1 MNNNPDSHIGTYE
14 SGVETIHT
22 HTNITIPRVE
32 ETGNNLFNEAVEVIE
47 YEPEVIAEVNDL
59 GRRSEVFKA
68 LGDPNRL
75 KLIYLLMDGEKC
87 VSELLPFFDILQP
100 TVSIHLLQLEEIGL
114 LNVRRD
120 GRRRYYSLAD
130 ERVLLLIDRFCERIW
145 NMRME

>member
-1 MNNNPDSHIGTYE
+1 M
-14 SGVETIHT
+14 
-22 HTNITIPRVE
+22 
-32 ETGNNLFNEAVEVIE
+32 FNEAVEVIE
-47 YEPEVIAEVNDL
+47 YGPEVITADDDL

-100 TVSIHLLQLEEIGL
+100 TVSIHLLQLQDIGL
-114 LNVRRD
+114 LKVRRD

-130 ERVLLLIDRFCERIW
+130 EQVLILIDRFCERIW
-145 NMRME
+145 NMKME